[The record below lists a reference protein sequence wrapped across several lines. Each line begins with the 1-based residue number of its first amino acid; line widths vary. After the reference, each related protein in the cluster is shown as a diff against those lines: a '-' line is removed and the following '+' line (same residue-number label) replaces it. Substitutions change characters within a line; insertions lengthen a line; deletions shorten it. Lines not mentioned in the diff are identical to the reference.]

1 MPERFLCQDG
11 VCWITPE
18 HAATRRRERRPE
30 LTLDPTLLYTPLD
43 FGRDGRNWLL
53 DALAPTSF
61 RDLGN
66 IAVRAPSGVSV
77 DLGGAAVTLLLGPY
91 GAPATV
97 ATLETAIA
105 LGTRRILFLGI
116 CGSLQPD
123 LRIGDFVL
131 ADRAIR
137 EEGTSYHYLPSDA
150 PAEPTPRLLDAAEA
164 RLAGA
169 GVRYRRGAL
178 WTTDAPYRETHT
190 KVRRLAG
197 EGILGVEMETSAVY
211 ALASVRGV
219 DALSFQVVSD
229 QLVGDEWTGIHRES
243 FLDRCDE
250 AARLLADLA
259 TAFAD

>member
-18 HAATRRRERRPE
+18 HAASRRRERRPE
-30 LTLDPTLLYTPLD
+30 LRLDPTLLYTPLD
-43 FGRDGRNWLL
+43 FGRGGRNWLL
-53 DALAPTSF
+53 DALAPTVA

-66 IAVRAPSGVSV
+66 IAVRAPAGISA
-77 DLGGAAVTLLLGPY
+77 DLGGVPTTLLLGPY

-105 LGTRRILFLGI
+105 LGARRVLFLGI

-131 ADRAIR
+131 ADHAIR
-137 EEGTSYHYLPSDA
+137 EEGTSYHYLPAEA
-150 PAEPTPRLLDAAEA
+150 PAEPSPALLDLAAARLLDA
-164 RLAGA
+164 
-169 GVRYRRGAL
+169 GVPYRCGTI

-190 KVRRLAG
+190 KVRRLASQG
-197 EGILGVEMETSAVY
+197 VLGVEMETSAVY
-211 ALASVRGV
+211 ALARFRGV

-229 QLVGDEWTGIHRES
+229 QLVRSEEH
-243 FLDRCDE
+243 
-250 AARLLADLA
+250 
-259 TAFAD
+259 